1 MLSSNS
7 NYKNLSKQG
16 QEIVQQKIARLT
28 KTDDA
33 KEIVSHVLESMNPL
47 LEVEKINNTIIIGN
61 GTLDR
66 IKDRIR
72 KANLSNY
79 QKKKKTS

>member
-33 KEIVSHVLESMNPL
+33 KEIVAHVLESMNPL

-72 KANLSNY
+72 KANLSKY
-79 QKKKKTS
+79 QKNKKT